1 MVLGVPK
8 MNINRG
14 ARILTSSFTTDRSGR
29 PCTNARILPA
39 ILVWTLSI
47 AASPASAQSDAE
59 SSAKSNQLTE
69 VIVTARRLKEDA
81 QTVPVTVQVISQDTL
96 KQQNIT
102 SVGDLQYLVPGLAGI
117 TNTPNA
123 IRLTLRGQ
131 GALGNLSYP
140 GVIFFE
146 NGVPTPW
153 FGGGGQNSGPGMFF
167 DIENVQVL
175 KGPQGTLF
183 GLGSAGGDILVNS
196 VRPSNDWG
204 GYVDVGVGNYNDREL
219 DTAFN
224 VPIIPDVLLTRIAY
238 TSQTRD
244 GYTRIL
250 GTPSNPQ
257 GIDGDNRDTQSL
269 RVTVAFKPTDW
280 FRNDLIWTDEQFSGR
295 GVFGVLSYLVPGGQF
310 ATKYP
315 AVAALYAE
323 QQGLGIRT
331 VIPISVDPVADGYSR
346 SLTNISLFNLG
357 DNITIKNIFSFDE
370 ENNTFAGDQDNTV
383 YPWYD
388 VYSYPYSKTI
398 WQYSDELQLAG
409 ANFNSRLHWIAGAFY
424 LTQPEDLD
432 NPSHYSVTQT
442 TILGAQGYGVGTT
455 GSKSRAVFGHL
466 IYDLSD
472 LVHGLSVNGGAR
484 SSTDSY
490 TNHSWGGP
498 GVCEGSAYSC
508 TSGITPSSG
517 SGSSKATTWT
527 AGIQEQISAKT
538 MVYVT
543 SSKGYR
549 PGGANGF
556 STVINAQLPAF
567 DPEYVLETD
576 LGIKSDWKIGSMPLR
591 TNVALWHQDYDDI
604 QEQVIHPLAEGGAY
618 TQNAGSA
625 NFNGYEIE
633 AWAFP
638 TTNIEIG
645 ANFAHISKHYT
656 HFLPGVD
663 ETAIAQLNATKTLG
677 DPPEKLNAFVRY
689 QLPVRSDAGEVFV
702 RADYN
707 WQAASGW
714 LGIPENL
721 GVQRAF
727 GLLNLSATWQEVYGK
742 PYDVE
747 LWMSNATNQVYSTQA
762 VQAWMPEYLGYGDTL
777 YGEPR
782 MYGVRVKYHFGAK

>member
-1 MVLGVPK
+1 
-8 MNINRG
+8 MNIKRG
-14 ARILTSSFTTDRSGR
+14 VSITAANFRTDRR
-29 PCTNARILPA
+29 AWLYTHARVLAVIL
-39 ILVWTLSI
+39 ISTLPIVPSL
-47 AASPASAQSDAE
+47 ASAQSDAE
-59 SSAKSNQLTE
+59 SSGRSDQLSE
-69 VIVTARRLKEDA
+69 VIVTARKVKEDA
-81 QTVPVTVQVISQDTL
+81 QKVPVTVQVISEDAL
-96 KQQNIT
+96 KQQNIA
-102 SVGDLQYLVPGLAGI
+102 SIADLQYLVPGLAGI
-117 TNTPNA
+117 TNTTNA

-146 NGVPTPW
+146 NGVPVPW

-167 DIENVQVL
+167 DVENVQVL

-196 VRPSNDWG
+196 VRPSNAWG
-204 GYVDVGVGNYNDREL
+204 GYVDVGVGNYNDREF

-224 VPIIPDVLLTRIAY
+224 VPIIPDVLLARIAY

-244 GYTRIL
+244 GYTQIL

-257 GIDGDNRDTQSL
+257 GIDGDNRDTHSL
-269 RVTVAFKPTDW
+269 RATVTFKPTDW
-280 FRNDLIWTDEQFSGR
+280 VSDDLIWSDERFSGR
-295 GVFGVLSYLVPGGQF
+295 GVFGVMTYLVPGGQF
-310 ATKYP
+310 VTQYP
-315 AVAALYAE
+315 GVAALFAE
-323 QQGLGIRT
+323 QQALGIRT
-331 VIPISVDPVADGYSR
+331 VIPISVDPVADGYSK
-346 SLTNISLFNLG
+346 SLTNITLFTLG
-357 DNITIKNIFSFDE
+357 DNITIKNIFGYDE
-370 ENNTFAGDQDNTV
+370 ENNTFAGDQDNTI

-398 WQYSDELQLAG
+398 WQYSDELQLQG
-409 ANFNSRLHWIAGAFY
+409 SNFNNRFNWIVGYFY
-424 LTQPEDLD
+424 LTQPEDLGD
-432 NPSHYSVTQT
+432 PSAYSVAQT
-442 TILGAQGYGVGTT
+442 YIEGAQGYAVGTS
-455 GSKSRAVFGHL
+455 GYRSHAVYGHL

-472 LVHGLSVNGGAR
+472 FVHGLSVNGGLRRA
-484 SSTDSY
+484 TDSY
-490 TNHSWGGP
+490 SNHSWGGA

-508 TSGITPSSG
+508 IGGITPSVG
-517 SGSSKATTWT
+517 AGSSNATTWS
-527 AGIQEQISAKT
+527 AGVQEQITDKT

-556 STVINAQLPAF
+556 STVVNEELPTF
-567 DPEYVLETD
+567 GPEYVLETD
-576 LGIKSDWKIGSMPLR
+576 LGIKSDWKIGNMPLR
-591 TNVALWHQDYDDI
+591 TNVALWHQDYSNI
-604 QEQVIHPLAEGGAY
+604 QEQVIHPIAQGGAY

-625 NFNGYEIE
+625 NFNGYELE

-638 TTNIEIG
+638 TPHMQVG

-656 HFLPGVD
+656 NFLPGVG
-663 ETAIAQLNATKTLG
+663 TAAIAQLNATKTLG

-689 QLPVRSDAGEVFV
+689 QLPVSSKVGEIFV

-714 LGIPENL
+714 LGIPDNL
-721 GVQRAF
+721 GVQNAF
-727 GLLNLSATWQEVYGK
+727 GLLNLSATWNGVYDK

-747 LWMSNATNQVYSTQA
+747 LWMSNATNRVYATQA

-782 MYGVRVKYHFGAK
+782 MYGLRVKYHFGEE